1 MLSMIYVN
9 MKQVYAL
16 QPYQVGS
23 KDGKSLALII
33 PAKVARQCNVNMSTV
48 FTLRI
53 DQDSKRIMLETL
65 NEIIMDNNNHYGQ
78 KLEIPQK
85 I

>member
-1 MLSMIYVN
+1 
-9 MKQVYAL
+9 MKSVYAL

-33 PAKVARQCNVNMSTV
+33 PAKVAKQYNIDESTV
-48 FTLRI
+48 FTLRV
-53 DQDSKRIMLETL
+53 DEDTKRIMLQTA
-65 NEIIMDNNNHYGQ
+65 NEIIMDNNNHGQ
-78 KLEIPQK
+78 KLEIPVQHK